1 MAVVCEPGIRL
12 PSFILSFTGVDHVG
26 IPLVSV
32 RQMVERRLV
41 QNPSQMYIRSGV
53 GRRAVPVA
61 IQGFEVLI
69 ESISELRDNVRETLR
84 QSAWIWYNGVKR

>member
-1 MAVVCEPGIRL
+1 MSGF
-12 PSFILSFTGVDHVG
+12 PSSQCGKWSKEDSCKT
-26 IPLVSV
+26 
-32 RQMVERRLV
+32 
-41 QNPSQMYIRSGV
+41 PSQMYIRSGV